1 MGDFVLEKLEKC
13 FFTYEKEYENVDEDK
28 IIFYD
33 ERIEFQYRIP
43 YYINLFSIDGEIFRK
58 SFIFDIRNMEDNQ
71 LKAIFDNY
79 QYFQEQFCSKHY
91 FRDYSPY
98 AFNFKNNME
107 IIFLYDDA
115 TKIENQYEIM
125 YDMNYMVKKFMT
137 MDELKQYLEK
147 SFAMA
152 RFYNTERVVIEGKT
166 YELNRFNYLYGL
178 NGSGKTVLVNKMA
191 HKLKV
196 PVFNANQQD
205 LDLINYI
212 KRKECIKQYLYSLT
226 GSYDVGNYSNYE
238 KYVHRLSQIL
248 EFTREHGNILLLDD
262 LNWGGLDNLS
272 KIRLVD
278 TLFEFAINN
287 ENVLVTGA
295 LDEVKTLVKARTY
308 NSNIIEL

>member
-1 MGDFVLEKLEKC
+1 MLEKLEKC
-13 FFTYEKEYENVDEDK
+13 FFIYEKEYETVDEDK
-28 IIFYD
+28 IIFHD

-43 YYINLFSIDGEIFRK
+43 YYINVFLIDLETFRK
-58 SFIFDIRNMEDNQ
+58 SFIFDLRNMEDEQ
-71 LKAIFDNY
+71 LNAIFNNY
-79 QYFQEQFCSKHY
+79 QYFQEEFCSNQY

-98 AFNFKNNME
+98 LFNFKNNME
-107 IIFLYDDA
+107 IIFLYDDNS
-115 TKIENQYEIM
+115 KIRNQYDIM
-125 YDMNYMVKKFMT
+125 YDMNYMLKKFMT

-147 SFAMA
+147 NFSSA
-152 RFYNTERVVIEGKT
+152 RFANIQRVVVDDKT
-166 YELNRFNYLYGL
+166 YGLTRFNYLYGL
-178 NGSGKTVLVNKMA
+178 NGSGKTAFVNKIA
-191 HKLKV
+191 NKLKV
-196 PVFNANQQD
+196 PVFNANQHD

-262 LNWGGLDNLS
+262 LNWASLDNLS
-272 KIRLVD
+272 TIRLID

-295 LDEVKTLVKARTY
+295 LDDVKSLVKARTY

>member
-1 MGDFVLEKLEKC
+1 MLEKLEKC
-13 FFTYEKEYENVDEDK
+13 FFIYEKEYETVDEDK
-28 IIFYD
+28 IIFHD

-43 YYINLFSIDGEIFRK
+43 YYINVFLIDLETFRK
-58 SFIFDIRNMEDNQ
+58 SFIFDLRNMEDEQ
-71 LKAIFDNY
+71 LNAIFNNY
-79 QYFQEQFCSKHY
+79 QYFQEQFCSKQY

-98 AFNFKNNME
+98 LFNFKNNME
-107 IIFLYDDA
+107 IIFLYDDNS
-115 TKIENQYEIM
+115 KIRNQYDIM
-125 YDMNYMVKKFMT
+125 YDMNYMLKKFMT

-147 SFAMA
+147 NFSSA
-152 RFYNTERVVIEGKT
+152 RFANIQRVVVDDKIYGLK
-166 YELNRFNYLYGL
+166 RFNYLYGL
-178 NGSGKTVLVNKMA
+178 NGSGKTAFVNKIA
-191 HKLKV
+191 NKLKV
-196 PVFNANQQD
+196 PVFNVNQHD

-248 EFTREHGNILLLDD
+248 EFTSEHGNILLLDD
-262 LNWGGLDNLS
+262 LNWASLDNLS
-272 KIRLVD
+272 TIRLVD

-295 LDEVKTLVKARTY
+295 LDDVKSLVKARTY

>member
-1 MGDFVLEKLEKC
+1 MLEKLEKC
-13 FFTYEKEYENVDEDK
+13 FFTYEKEYENIDEDK
-28 IIFYD
+28 IIFHD

-43 YYINLFSIDGEIFRK
+43 YYINLFLIDGETFRK
-58 SFIFDIRNMEDNQ
+58 SFIFDLRNMNDDQ
-71 LKAIFDNY
+71 LKAIFNNY
-79 QYFQEQFCSKHY
+79 HYFQEQFCPKHY
-91 FRDYSPY
+91 FRDYSSY

-107 IIFLYDDA
+107 IIFLYDD
-115 TKIENQYEIM
+115 TSKIGNQYEIM

-137 MDELKQYLEK
+137 MEELKQYLEK
-147 SFAMA
+147 NFARA
-152 RFYNTERVVIEGKT
+152 RFANIERVVVDDKIYGLT
-166 YELNRFNYLYGL
+166 RFNYLYGL
-178 NGSGKTVLVNKMA
+178 NGSGKTVLLNKMA
-191 HKLKV
+191 NKLKV

-226 GSYDVGNYSNYE
+226 GYYDIGNYSSYE

-248 EFTREHGNILLLDD
+248 EFTKEHGNILLLDD

-272 KIRLVD
+272 TIRLVD

-287 ENVLVTGA
+287 ENVLVTGS
-295 LDEVKTLVKARTY
+295 LDNVKKLVKARTY